1 MPVSTTATCM
11 FVGALRTAS
20 AHAASK
26 PGVGSQPRRK
36 TTRVLTTQA
45 EAHADS
51 GTSVHLFLLGLDI
64 RSLRSFRRKAEPF
77 TDRAELISDDRSG
90 RRATNI

>member
-1 MPVSTTATCM
+1 LIACLVAR
-11 FVGALRTAS
+11 L
-20 AHAASK
+20 K
-26 PGVGSQPRRK
+26 RK
-36 TTRVLTTQA
+36 TSQLNA
-45 EAHADS
+45 ERTELVTEAIERRNEDGARKCDVTHADS
-51 GTSVHLFLLGLDI
+51 GTSVHLFLLGLDF